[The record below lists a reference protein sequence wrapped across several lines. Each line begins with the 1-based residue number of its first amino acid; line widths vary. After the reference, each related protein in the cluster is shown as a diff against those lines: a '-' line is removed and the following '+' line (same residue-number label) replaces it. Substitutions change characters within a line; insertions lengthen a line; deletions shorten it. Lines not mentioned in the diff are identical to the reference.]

1 MLRTHGLFI
10 VHHLQRV
17 EDVRLAN
24 ERFGFLGLL
33 YCRTSFL
40 RLHIPRLPDI
50 LQLPSGMAWCDSL
63 LTLT

>member
-10 VHHLQRV
+10 VHYLQRV

-33 YCRTSFL
+33 YRRTSFL

-50 LQLPSGMAWCDSL
+50 LQLPGGMA
-63 LTLT
+63 